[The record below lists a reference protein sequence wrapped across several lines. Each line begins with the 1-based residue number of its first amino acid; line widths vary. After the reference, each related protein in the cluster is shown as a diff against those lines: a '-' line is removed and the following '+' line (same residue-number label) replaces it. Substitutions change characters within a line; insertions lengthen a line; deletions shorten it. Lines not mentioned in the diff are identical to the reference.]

1 MRRNA
6 VIVWIV
12 PIIVIG
18 ILVGAASTLEPD
30 RDLVAQNSGDETD
43 EGDGE
48 EDAEE
53 NGEENGED
61 DGKENGDI
69 ESISEFSGEDGTYEG
84 TAEGF
89 HDDVTLSVTVEGG
102 EVVAIDAVSHDE
114 RDDLWD
120 DVWSTIPDAIISEQS
135 TDVDTVS
142 GATWTSEA
150 VFDAVLA
157 ALSSQ

>member
-43 EGDGE
+43 EDDGE
-48 EDAEE
+48 ED
-53 NGEENGED
+53 GE
-61 DGKENGDI
+61 ENGDI